1 MHAILKNVFMSS
13 RQNAVIMHSYDDS
26 LLRNDYFTPNNN
38 ENQAGHKLSHI
49 KHLLWMVFAASRG
62 GQNRIRIV
70 FALKKSPLNAHQLT
84 RELGLNYR
92 AVQHHLGVLEKN
104 NLVSHIGQKYGTNY
118 FLSSMLE
125 VNMITFDELVL
136 TLSKGKHERKGVYL
150 K

>member
-1 MHAILKNVFMSS
+1 MYAILKNVFMLS
-13 RQNAVIMHSYDDS
+13 RQNAVIMHSYDDAVS
-26 LLRNDYFTPNNN
+26 RNDYFTPDHA
-38 ENQAGHKLSHI
+38 ENHARQDLSHV
-49 KHLLWMVFAASRG
+49 KHLLWMIFAASRG
-62 GQNRIRIV
+62 GQNRLRIV

-125 VNMITFDELVL
+125 VNMTTFDELVL